1 MVGRFQSSL
10 INRQAGHGA
19 MAVALCRRVLS
30 RPLAR
35 AALRPLGTAA
45 ADVEQSFSLALS
57 EEQQAFKDAVRLPPL
72 PTRYHCSSRHTRY
85 HCSSRHTRYHCR
97 ETHPTTTTG
106 RHASLRR
113 RR

>member
-1 MVGRFQSSL
+1 MQFHGWPLSVLSHQ
-10 INRQAGHGA
+10 QAGRARSH
-19 MAVALCRRVLS
+19 MAVALSRRVLS

-72 PTRYHCSSRHTRY
+72 PTRYHCR
-85 HCSSRHTRYHCR
+85 SRHTRYHCR

>member
-1 MVGRFQSSL
+1 
-10 INRQAGHGA
+10 
-19 MAVALCRRVLS
+19 MAVALSRRVLS

-45 ADVEQSFSLALS
+45 AEVEQSFSLALS
-57 EEQQAFKDAVRLPPL
+57 EEQQAFKDAVRLLPL
-72 PTRYHCSSRHTRY
+72 PTHTI
-85 HCSSRHTRYHCR
+85 TAAK
-97 ETHPTTTTG
+97 HPTTTTG

>member
-19 MAVALCRRVLS
+19 MAVALSRRVLS

-72 PTRYHCSSRHTRY
+72 PTRYHCR
-85 HCSSRHTRYHCR
+85 SRHTRYHCR
-97 ETHPTTTTG
+97 ETHPTITTG

>member
-1 MVGRFQSSL
+1 
-10 INRQAGHGA
+10 
-19 MAVALCRRVLS
+19 MALSRRVLS

-57 EEQQAFKDAVRLPPL
+57 EEQQACKDAVRLPAL
-72 PTRYHCSSRHTRY
+72 PRHAITATPD
-85 HCSSRHTRYHCR
+85 TRYHCR
-97 ETHPTTTTG
+97 ETHATTTTG